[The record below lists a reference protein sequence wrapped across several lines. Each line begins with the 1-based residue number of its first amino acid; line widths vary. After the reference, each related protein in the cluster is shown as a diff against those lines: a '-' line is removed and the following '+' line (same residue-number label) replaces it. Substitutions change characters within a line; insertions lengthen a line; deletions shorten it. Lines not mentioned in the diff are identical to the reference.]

1 MIGVQGFGVEALG
14 VRVQGGV
21 QGSGFRGSRSLY
33 PQPWLSGLKRFRVW
47 TLGILRPFRIRVV
60 RV

>member
-47 TLGILRPFRIRVV
+47 TFRDFEAL
-60 RV
+60 